1 MDEIKRDRGHLFW
14 SEWEAVTKRTR
25 NLLKRRT
32 GHCIML
38 TADPKLLKDSQVHQR
53 WKDRHKKAAPT
64 APTAETAKKVEP
76 VQKFPPLI
84 IP

>member
-38 TADPKLLKDSQVHQR
+38 TADPELLKDSQVHQR
-53 WKDRHKKAAPT
+53 WKDRHKKAVDCANSQDRQ
-64 APTAETAKKVEP
+64 KVER
-76 VQKFPPLI
+76 VQTFPPLI

>member
-1 MDEIKRDRGHLFW
+1 MDAIKRDRSNLFW
-14 SEWEAVTKRTR
+14 PEWEAVTKRTR

-53 WKDRHKKAAPT
+53 WKDRRKKAADRSNSHNRQ
-64 APTAETAKKVEP
+64 KVESIA
-76 VQKFPPLI
+76 KFPPLI